1 MGDIIRCEGLGAI
14 SILDLVN
21 RLSEPAKPHPVTNL
35 PSEVKTH
42 VVNREKKGRKSE
54 KTRFVCP
61 KEGCKRTFCSQVAV
75 DNHMTRHARKYT
87 CNQCDKSFSEQAK
100 LKRHLLVHTGER
112 PFQCPFENCGKKFSL
127 AFNLTTHMR
136 IHTGDKPFKCT
147 ICDKSFAQSANLKQ
161 HKKIHG
167 KPSTKTDQ
175 IQDECDNL

>member
-167 KPSTKTDQ
+167 KPSTKTGQ
-175 IQDECDNL
+175 IEDECDNL